1 MSTKTNNKQK
11 MKKKLNRQLK
21 KIKERSKPGQAKL
34 LKKFEG
40 SGKKI
45 VVEPSGAVKM
55 SDVIQDFAEPLLLE
69 SVTDAEVK
77 DAIKFSI
84 LVWNASLVPSP
95 ERENVVETL
104 IKELSNPDLPDRTES
119 VKSYIDMLLERKKD
133 LFPDIDRTI
142 VDCQFSG
149 SGSKLRLDVASSL

>member
-1 MSTKTNNKQK
+1 MSAKKNI
-11 MKKKLNRQLK
+11 KKKNKLKRQLK
-21 KIKERSKPGQAKL
+21 KIKARSKSGQAKL

-40 SGKKI
+40 SGNKI
-45 VVEPSGAVKM
+45 VVEPSGAARM
-55 SDVIQDFAEPLLLE
+55 SDVLQDFAEPLLLE

-149 SGSKLRLDVASSL
+149 SGSKLRLDVVSSL

>member
-142 VDCQFSG
+142 VDCQFSE

>member
-1 MSTKTNNKQK
+1 MSAKKNI
-11 MKKKLNRQLK
+11 KKKNKLKRQLK
-21 KIKERSKPGQAKL
+21 KIKARSKSGQAKL

-40 SGKKI
+40 SGNKI
-45 VVEPSGAVKM
+45 VVEPSGAARM
-55 SDVIQDFAEPLLLE
+55 SDVLQDFAEPLLLE

-77 DAIKFSI
+77 NAIKFSI

-119 VKSYIDMLLERKKD
+119 VKSYIDMLLEREKD
-133 LFPDIDRTI
+133 LFPDVDRTI

-149 SGSKLRLDVASSL
+149 SGSKFRNLDLQQLH

>member
-1 MSTKTNNKQK
+1 MGAKKND
-11 MKKKLNRQLK
+11 KKKQNKRKQQLR
-21 KIKERSKPGQAKL
+21 KIKARPKQGQVQLSKRLER
-34 LKKFEG
+34 
-40 SGKKI
+40 SGKK
-45 VVEPSGAVKM
+45 VVIDPSGAAKM
-55 SDVIQDFAEPLLLE
+55 SEVMQDFAEPLLLE

-95 ERENVVETL
+95 ERENLVETL
-104 IKELSNPDLPDRTES
+104 IKELSNPDLPDHTES